1 MILRRVARS
10 LWAPAILLMAG
21 ACLATQKDLKVVQGD
36 IIAVRDEYRRLQ
48 TAERARDSLRA
59 IALDSALAQIAAMG
73 RVTGDSVRTLGA
85 TVVRM
90 RGDVREDLQNVRSQ
104 LIAIQELTGQ
114 SQRRIQ
120 ELRADLEAD
129 ASERAIGAATG
140 PIPGPPPAAGR
151 DTARPPAPSPGPA
164 QLYQMGQDQL
174 RRGSGASARGAFSAL
189 LAQYPRSD
197 LAPDAL
203 YGMAEAFTAEGNA
216 GAADS
221 VYAQVVARYPNS
233 ERAPTALY
241 KRATALRVAGKVE
254 PARALYRQILQKY
267 PRSEAAVLAEQ
278 FVSTPRRP

>member
-1 MILRRVARS
+1 MSPSRALRF
-10 LWAPAILLMAG
+10 LWAPAVILTAG
-21 ACLATQKDLKVVQGD
+21 ACLATQQDLRVVQSD
-36 IIAVRDEYRRLQ
+36 VVSVRDEVRRLQ
-48 TAERARDSLRA
+48 AAERARDSVRA
-59 IALDSALAQIAAMG
+59 VALDSTLAQIAALL
-73 RVTGDSVRTLGA
+73 RATNDTVRTISA
-85 TVVRM
+85 TVVRF

-129 ASERAIGAATG
+129 AMDKAAAA
-140 PIPGPPPAAGR
+140 PGSPPAAAGR
-151 DTARPPAPSPGPA
+151 DTARSPAPAAPGPA

-174 RRGSGASARGAFSAL
+174 RRGSSASARSAFAAL

-216 GAADS
+216 VAADS
-221 VYAQVVARYPNS
+221 LYNQVVVRYPNS

-241 KRATALRVAGKVE
+241 KRATALRVAGRTEQAVT
-254 PARALYRQILQKY
+254 LYRQIIQRY

-278 FVSTPRRP
+278 FVGTPRRP